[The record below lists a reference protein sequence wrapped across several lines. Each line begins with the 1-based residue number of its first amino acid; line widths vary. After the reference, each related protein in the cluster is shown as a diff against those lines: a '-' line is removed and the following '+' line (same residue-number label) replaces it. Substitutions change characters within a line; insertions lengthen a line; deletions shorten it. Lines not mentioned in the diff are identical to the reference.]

1 MQFGNTPFLS
11 WHVDGD
17 KAWID
22 FLFVPRHQRR
32 KGYGTGMLNQLVAEL
47 PPCIRVVTVL
57 SVQLDDEFSTL
68 FWRKMGFEPVD
79 DFSELLVGS
88 FMQRPLVTRQPAA
101 MVPSSV
107 SECLHSS

>member
-1 MQFGNTPFLS
+1 MQLNETPFLS

-22 FLFVPRHQRR
+22 FLFVPRHRR
-32 KGYGTGMLNQLVAEL
+32 RRGCGTGMLNKLVAEL
-47 PPCIRVVTVL
+47 PPSVRLLTVL

-79 DFSELLVGS
+79 DFGELLVGS
-88 FMQRPLVTRQPAA
+88 FMQRPLVRR
-101 MVPSSV
+101 PSGAV
-107 SECLHSS
+107 MAVGVCGGAHSS